1 MAPWLIFGAGGSGV
15 GAKTLAL
22 ALAEQRPVIA
32 VVRNAQVAAGLQE
45 KGVQVFIGDAC
56 DSQVTAC
63 ACRAAG
69 QHATVIS
76 SMGGAEDYLAHRTV
90 IDEAE
95 KAESKRMILVTSLGC
110 GDSWPFLSPRAR
122 AAFGQAVR
130 EKSLAE
136 SWLQTSQLDYAIL
149 RPGGLL
155 NGAATGQAQRIQAE
169 ECHGFVMRADVARHI
184 HELATAPSLNNQI
197 YSLVEPGLKP
207 A

>member
-69 QHATVIS
+69 QHATVILH
-76 SMGGAEDYLAHRTV
+76 GRCPWIIWRT
-90 IDEAE
+90 E
-95 KAESKRMILVTSLGC
+95 
-110 GDSWPFLSPRAR
+110 
-122 AAFGQAVR
+122 
-130 EKSLAE
+130 
-136 SWLQTSQLDYAIL
+136 
-149 RPGGLL
+149 
-155 NGAATGQAQRIQAE
+155 
-169 ECHGFVMRADVARHI
+169 
-184 HELATAPSLNNQI
+184 PSLMKQKKRRSN
-197 YSLVEPGLKP
+197 

>member
-56 DSQVTAC
+56 DSRHRLC
-63 ACRAAG
+63 RRAAG

-76 SMGGAEDYLAHRTV
+76 SMGGARIIWRT
-90 IDEAE
+90 E
-95 KAESKRMILVTSLGC
+95 
-110 GDSWPFLSPRAR
+110 
-122 AAFGQAVR
+122 
-130 EKSLAE
+130 
-136 SWLQTSQLDYAIL
+136 
-149 RPGGLL
+149 
-155 NGAATGQAQRIQAE
+155 
-169 ECHGFVMRADVARHI
+169 
-184 HELATAPSLNNQI
+184 PSLMKQKKRRSN
-197 YSLVEPGLKP
+197 

>member
-32 VVRNAQVAAGLQE
+32 VVRNAQVAVGLQE

-76 SMGGAEDYLAHRTV
+76 SMGGAQDYLAHRTV

-95 KAESKRMILVTSLGC
+95 KAEIKRMIGPFCPHAPGPHLVRRYAKNRWLKAGYKPVNWTT
-110 GDSWPFLSPRAR
+110 PFSAP
-122 AAFGQAVR
+122 AV
-130 EKSLAE
+130 
-136 SWLQTSQLDYAIL
+136 
-149 RPGGLL
+149 
-155 NGAATGQAQRIQAE
+155 
-169 ECHGFVMRADVARHI
+169 C
-184 HELATAPSLNNQI
+184 
-197 YSLVEPGLKP
+197 
-207 A
+207 

>member
-76 SMGGAEDYLAHRTV
+76 SMGGAQDYLAHRTV

-95 KAESKRMILVTSLGC
+95 KAEIKRMILVTSLGC

-122 AAFGQAVR
+122 AAVGCDACR
-130 EKSLAE
+130 CCKAHS
-136 SWLQTSQLDYAIL
+136 
-149 RPGGLL
+149 R
-155 NGAATGQAQRIQAE
+155 TG
-169 ECHGFVMRADVARHI
+169 
-184 HELATAPSLNNQI
+184 
-197 YSLVEPGLKP
+197 YSPVTQ
-207 A
+207 

>member
-1 MAPWLIFGAGGSGV
+1 
-15 GAKTLAL
+15 
-22 ALAEQRPVIA
+22 
-32 VVRNAQVAAGLQE
+32 
-45 KGVQVFIGDAC
+45 
-56 DSQVTAC
+56 
-63 ACRAAG
+63 
-69 QHATVIS
+69 
-76 SMGGAEDYLAHRTV
+76 
-90 IDEAE
+90 
-95 KAESKRMILVTSLGC
+95 MILVTSLGC

>member
-15 GAKTLAL
+15 GAKTLKL
-22 ALAEQRPVIA
+22 ALAEHRPVIA
-32 VVRNAQVAAGLQE
+32 VVRNPQVAAGLQE

-63 ACRAAG
+63 ACRAAV

-76 SMGGAEDYLAHRTV
+76 SMGGAQDYLAHRTV

-95 KAESKRMILVTSLGC
+95 KAEIKRIDSGYLSGLWRQLG
-110 GDSWPFLSPRAR
+110 SFLSPRAR

-136 SWLQTSQLDYAIL
+136 S
-149 RPGGLL
+149 
-155 NGAATGQAQRIQAE
+155 
-169 ECHGFVMRADVARHI
+169 
-184 HELATAPSLNNQI
+184 LATNQ
-197 YSLVEPGLKP
+197 STGLRHSP
-207 A
+207 PRRFAEW